1 MQTDIT
7 EKKKIIG
14 VIFLFVKIPNRG
26 GANKQRLKTKCGKQT
41 KVVNTRETTGEQTGG
56 GTNIMG
62 AINMNRN

>member
-1 MQTDIT
+1 MVHSQ
-7 EKKKIIG
+7 KRKLG

-26 GANKQRLKTKCGKQT
+26 RGGTNKQRLKTKCGKQT